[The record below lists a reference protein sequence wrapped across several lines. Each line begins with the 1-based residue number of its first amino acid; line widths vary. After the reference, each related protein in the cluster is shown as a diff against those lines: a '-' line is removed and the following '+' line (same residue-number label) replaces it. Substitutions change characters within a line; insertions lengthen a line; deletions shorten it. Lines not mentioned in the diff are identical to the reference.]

1 MISRLSQL
9 MTSTTERLQLA
20 DGLAPLLIRLY
31 LAPIMMQAGWT
42 KFQSFDSTVAWFGN
56 AEWGLGLPFPELMV
70 TLAAGT
76 ELIGGLLLIPGIAVR
91 WLSIPLLFT
100 MLVAMLTVHWEN
112 GWLAIADS
120 SSWLAN
126 ERVMEASERLERVRA
141 ILQEHGHYEWLT
153 GRGSVVI
160 LNNGIEFAATYAIML
175 LSLIF
180 TGGGRFTS
188 VDDAIR
194 RRYGTPAAR

>member
-1 MISRLSQL
+1 
-9 MTSTTERLQLA
+9 
-20 DGLAPLLIRLY
+20 
-31 LAPIMMQAGWT
+31 MMQAGWT

-188 VDDAIR
+188 VDDVIR